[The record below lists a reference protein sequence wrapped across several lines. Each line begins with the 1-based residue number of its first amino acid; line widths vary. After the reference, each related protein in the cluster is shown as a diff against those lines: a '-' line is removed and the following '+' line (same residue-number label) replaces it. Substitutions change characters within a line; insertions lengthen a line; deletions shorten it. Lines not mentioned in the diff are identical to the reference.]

1 MNVSEPS
8 NEKRA
13 TLFVNTLLINKGTN
27 EQQQR
32 DTFISGLSKQRSTLI
47 RFYETYDSTSVSDK

>member
-1 MNVSEPS
+1 MNASEPS

-13 TLFVNTLLINKGTN
+13 ALFVNTLLISEDTN

-32 DTFISGLSKQRSTLI
+32 DTFISGLSEQRSTLI
-47 RFYETYDSTSVSDK
+47 QFYETYDSTSVSDK